1 MPPPE
6 VLCLTLDGDAG
17 GVATQLVAH
26 DWAVTHAHSVAA
38 ARRMLAHGHFNV
50 ALLIAGSQLGM
61 PASAVEQLVHAS
73 DAVEWVALCE
83 PQAMDQAECRD
94 LVLDCFF
101 DHHVLPV
108 DWHALSVMLMH
119 ARQRAL
125 LRQRRLGEA
134 RGHDELGMVG
144 QSTAIARL
152 RAEIRKVAAT
162 DAPVL
167 IGGESGSGKELAARA
182 IHQCSHRSAGP
193 FVVVNCGAIAPT
205 LIHSELF
212 GHERGAFTGASSER
226 RGLIE
231 AANGGTIF
239 LDEIG
244 DLPLDLQTNLLRFL
258 QEKTI
263 NRVGAVRNMK
273 VDVRVVAASHVDLA
287 EAVAVGRFREDL
299 FYRLNVLSIDVLP
312 LRKRMEDVRVL
323 AEHFFQRCAV
333 ASRTRA
339 RGFSRQSMEAMQ
351 AHSWPG
357 NVRELYNRV
366 QRAVVMTDRR
376 LIAPQDLGLSM
387 ADTAMGVALNMAR
400 TTAERDV
407 ICLTL
412 NRVGRNITHAARE
425 LGVSRMTLYR
435 LMDKHRI
442 TMDERRAAQ
451 PTAPNWDAAAQPL
464 RIAPSRVAG
473 YGPST

>member
-6 VLCLTLDGDAG
+6 VLCLTLDGDAS
-17 GVATQLVAH
+17 AAASHLVAH
-26 DWAVTHAHSVAA
+26 EWAVTHAHSVAA
-38 ARRMLAHGHFNV
+38 AQRALSHGHFDV
-50 ALLIAGSQLGM
+50 GLLIAGSQLGM
-61 PASAVEQLVHAS
+61 PAQAVEALVHAS
-73 DAVEWVALCE
+73 DAIEWVALCE
-83 PQAMDQAECRD
+83 AQAMEQTEFRD

-108 DWHALSVMLMH
+108 DWHALSVMLLH
-119 ARQRAL
+119 AQQRAL
-125 LRQRRLGEA
+125 LRQRRQGET
-134 RGHDELGMVG
+134 RGHDALGMVG
-144 QSTAIARL
+144 QSTVMSRL
-152 RAEIRKVAAT
+152 RSEIRKVAAT

-182 IHQCSHRSAGP
+182 IHQCSRRAAGP

-226 RGLIE
+226 HGLIE

-333 ASRTRA
+333 AGRTRA

-351 AHSWPG
+351 AHAWPG

-387 ADTAMGVALNMAR
+387 ADAAMGVALITAR

-442 TMDERRAAQ
+442 TMEERSAGQLAG
-451 PTAPNWDAAAQPL
+451 PSWDAAAQPL

>member
-6 VLCLTLDGDAG
+6 VLCLTLDGDASE
-17 GVATQLVAH
+17 AAAHLVAH

-38 ARRMLAHGHFNV
+38 AQRMLAHGSFNV
-50 ALLIAGSQLGM
+50 GLLIVGASLGV
-61 PASAVEQLVHAS
+61 PTAAIEALVHAS
-73 DAVEWVALCE
+73 EAIEWVALCE
-83 PQAMDQAECRD
+83 PQALDVPEFRD
-94 LVLDCFF
+94 LLLDCFF
-101 DHHVLPV
+101 DEQALPV
-108 DWHALSVMLMH
+108 DWHALSVMLLH
-119 ARQRAL
+119 AQRRAL
-125 LRQRRLGEA
+125 LRLRRRNDA
-134 RGHDELGMVG
+134 RSHDAMGMVG
-144 QSTAIARL
+144 QSVAMSRL

-182 IHQCSHRSAGP
+182 IHQSSHRSGGP

-205 LIHSELF
+205 LIQSELF
-212 GHERGAFTGASSER
+212 GHERGAFTGASAER

-263 NRVGAVRNMK
+263 IRVGGVRNLK

-312 LRKRMEDVRVL
+312 LRKRMDDVRIL
-323 AEHFFQRCAV
+323 AEHFFQRCSAT
-333 ASRTRA
+333 SRTRA

-351 AHSWPG
+351 AHTWPG

-376 LIAPQDLGLSM
+376 MIAPADLGLSM
-387 ADTAMGVALNMAR
+387 ADGAMGVALNTAR

-435 LMDKHRI
+435 LMEKHHI
-442 TMDERRAAQ
+442 ALDEPVAGQ
-451 PTAPNWDAAAQPL
+451 PSANWSAAATPL
-464 RIAPSRVAG
+464 RMAPSSVAG